1 MWLDKFKNLINQK
14 KTAKFLVIEDLTRPN
29 FKGSEFIFSKTAF
42 EKNIDNTPNQS
53 QLIAGMMLADKMQE
67 LHTALSR
74 LLKTKVKIII
84 SSGFRSEK
92 LNKAING
99 APNSYHKKFLACDFI
114 IDGLSPKEGV
124 EAIKKTKVSINNCFV
139 EKNCIHLDIEHPASK
154 NKNFYGSAFK
164 DEDGNWQVI
173 NKIKD
178 V

>member
-1 MWLDKFKNLINQK
+1 MWIEKFKKLISKEKNP
-14 KTAKFLVIEDLTRPN
+14 KFLVVDDLTREN
-29 FKGSEFIFSKTAF
+29 FKGREFIFSKTAL
-42 EKNIDNTPNQS
+42 EENIDNTPNQS

-67 LHTALSR
+67 LHTALSKIFNR
-74 LLKTKVKIII
+74 KVKIII

-99 APNSYHKKFLACDFI
+99 APNSYHKRFMACDFI

-124 EAIKKTKVSINNCFV
+124 EAIKKTKVSLNNCFV
-139 EKNCIHLDIEHPASK
+139 ERNCIHLDIEHPASK